1 MLIAS
6 CLQWIYI
13 LDSLVISST
22 VSRGKQSC
30 HFQRKH
36 IGSKHNFSSPS
47 TKKEQQDRPSGREDT
62 GFVPEDR
69 MTRTTVEDSQL
80 WQLTRSIQEQ
90 EAAASVLQGL
100 LWRGDVPLGSE
111 IRIQGTFVA
120 SCHDIS
126 LQWLSSCLLIIRFC
140 LGIKELHCNYC
151 ESLCFPFSL
160 APGLSRLVLQDHPT
174 ASCVEL
180 WGAGCYRAT

>member
-6 CLQWIYI
+6 CLQRIYI
-13 LDSLVISST
+13 LDFLVISST

-126 LQWLSSCLLIIRFC
+126 LQ
-140 LGIKELHCNYC
+140 
-151 ESLCFPFSL
+151 
-160 APGLSRLVLQDHPT
+160 
-174 ASCVEL
+174 
-180 WGAGCYRAT
+180 